1 MLCKMKPQG
10 LQAHRLVSLSKAL
23 PLPVR
28 HRQRL
33 AIQSRA
39 TPPKAP
45 EEPPKV
51 KDPVPKAKEGAD
63 KLEKVLDELKKT
75 GMNQAR
81 AREVLS
87 KWKELGVSD
96 SEQLRKLLIKR
107 SLQPVSVIGF
117 QALLDGLACAG
128 GIYSANLISQGDG
141 SFPFQFPLQ
150 IAATFFGFYYSIQ
163 VLLNLSVISVLVLTA
178 YRYGTNSAEVLLAVQ
193 SLAGP
198 TSGLSVLDKA
208 QLAVNTLKVLQTL
221 EEISELLKDHVGD
234 ASGRNTLQ
242 NLSAYLTL
250 SKARADYGF
259 NPADFGL
266 SDKEAGDVAYVFTT
280 YDTNDDN
287 KLELSELKNLCNQ
300 LGKELTEP
308 ELKEAL
314 RILDTSKNGYVEF
327 NEFVAW
333 WTKKLNAGT
342 PAPS

>member
-1 MLCKMKPQG
+1 MLCKLKPQG
-10 LQAHRLVSLSKAL
+10 LQGAQRLVRHVPHSITAL
-23 PLPVR
+23 PVQ
-28 HRQRL
+28 HRQRITVL
-33 AIQSRA
+33 SRA

-45 EEPPKV
+45 EEPPKQ
-51 KDPVPKAKEGAD
+51 KDKPAAEVD
-63 KLEKVLDELKKT
+63 KLDKVLDELKKT

-81 AREVLS
+81 AKEVLS

-96 SEQLRKLLIKR
+96 SEQLRKLLVRR

-117 QALLDGLACAG
+117 QALLDGLACFG
-128 GIYSANLISQGDG
+128 GFYSANLISQGD

-163 VLLNLSVISVLVLTA
+163 VLLNVSVIGVLVLTA

-198 TSGLSVLDKA
+198 ASGVSVLDKA

-221 EEISELLKDHVGD
+221 EEIADLLKGHVGE

-242 NLSAYLTL
+242 NLSAYLIL
-250 SKARADYGF
+250 SKAKADYGF
-259 NPADFGL
+259 DPAQYGL
-266 SDKEAGDVAYVFTT
+266 SDKEASDVAYVFAD
-280 YDTNDDN
+280 YDINDDN
-287 KLELSELKNLCNQ
+287 RLELSELGSLCSS
-300 LGKELTEP
+300 LGKDLPEP
-308 ELKEAL
+308 ELKEAM

-333 WTKKLNAGT
+333 WTHKLNRS
-342 PAPS
+342 PAPAP